1 MIPLEITA
9 DVTWTRTLQ
18 VCRLL
23 HSLVLSA
30 LINDTYS
37 ARDAAELSGRR
48 NDQLLHV
55 VPVRILVS
63 MLCRSDSGAHVVLNY
78 RL

>member
-30 LINDTYS
+30 LNNVTYS
-37 ARDAAELSGRR
+37 ARDAAELPGRR
-48 NDQLLHV
+48 KDQLLHML
-55 VPVRILVS
+55 PVRILVS
-63 MLCRSDSGAHVVLNY
+63 LLCRSDSGDHVVLNY
-78 RL
+78 RA